1 MIRFVIV
8 LVVNIGKCQPNN
20 LRYVMPVPSIAI
32 KHKMGY
38 YTYSL
43 GKTMTTIEG
52 NLELEKPMAAAVQ
65 RKRTLI

>member
-1 MIRFVIV
+1 MSVS
-8 LVVNIGKCQPNN
+8 
-20 LRYVMPVPSIAI
+20 SIAI

-43 GKTMTTIEG
+43 GKTMTTVEG
-52 NLELEKPMAAAVQ
+52 NLELEKPMAAAVH